1 MRPYRLPPPFLKLHP
16 SRPRAVPTSNQS
28 AVHTCATGPE
38 CLISKLL
45 KALHRLAREQIERVP
60 SLSIELNE
68 LTAAFCRLLG
78 LCTFC
83 RHQVVISPSCL
94 RGPIS
99 SSVTSK
105 ENSTCVECTKCVR
118 KGRYSVRGLIEKYG
132 SKANMMKWKEQ
143 LNGDCPKRD
152 AHGLHERCDLIC
164 PDLPKVLLKNSSA

>member
-28 AVHTCATGPE
+28 AVHTCATGPGMPHQQV
-38 CLISKLL
+38 L
-45 KALHRLAREQIERVP
+45 KALHRLAREQIECVP

-83 RHQVVISPSCL
+83 RHQVVISPLCL

-105 ENSTCVECTKCVR
+105 ENSTCSASNAPNALAKAATAFA
-118 KGRYSVRGLIEKYG
+118 G
-132 SKANMMKWKEQ
+132 SSKNMAARQ
-143 LNGDCPKRD
+143 T
-152 AHGLHERCDLIC
+152 
-164 PDLPKVLLKNSSA
+164 